1 MTITVAQTVA
11 ATPKTW
17 TFMLY
22 LAGDNVGT
30 TPYLDDASELGA
42 IYRLRARVGPA
53 NVTIAALLDGDR
65 PGGGDSYRY
74 LLRPG
79 QPAEITSV
87 GEVNT
92 GDPQTLIDF
101 IAWGR
106 QVAPADATY
115 LALADH
121 GNALDGIAWDY
132 TSDPTGHERLTMPEL
147 RQALATATGGGA
159 RPIDVLHFDAC
170 LMGVLETAYQM
181 RGMARYL
188 VVSENLAWSS
198 FGYEDYRS
206 LVGPSTS
213 ARDLAT
219 GIVGSYAATMQRA
232 QLPYTISA
240 LDMAKIDP
248 VAQAADGLAGELI
261 RFSLAGVANR
271 DALAAL
277 RAQVQKLDS
286 SGDGAITDNDEYI
299 DLDHWAELLQGS
311 PTLSAAVKASATT
324 LRAAIGDLILTP
336 RSQSG
341 TANSPITG
349 APQPVALTNARGLA
363 IYYPPR
369 PGVRSYQTYRNE
381 LSFATDS
388 RWDEWLQAQLSALG
402 VIQPAA
408 DPNPVAPLAFPRAY
422 TVYLPMIRR

>member
-1 MTITVAQTVA
+1 
-11 ATPKTW
+11 
-17 TFMLY
+17 
-22 LAGDNVGT
+22 
-30 TPYLDDASELGA
+30 
-42 IYRLRARVGPA
+42 
-53 NVTIAALLDGDR
+53 
-65 PGGGDSYRY
+65 
-74 LLRPG
+74 
-79 QPAEITSV
+79 
-87 GEVNT
+87 
-92 GDPQTLIDF
+92 
-101 IAWGR
+101 
-106 QVAPADATY
+106 
-115 LALADH
+115 
-121 GNALDGIAWDY
+121 
-132 TSDPTGHERLTMPEL
+132 
-147 RQALATATGGGA
+147 
-159 RPIDVLHFDAC
+159 
-170 LMGVLETAYQM
+170 
-181 RGMARYL
+181 
-188 VVSENLAWSS
+188 
-198 FGYEDYRS
+198 
-206 LVGPSTS
+206 
-213 ARDLAT
+213 
-219 GIVGSYAATMQRA
+219 
-232 QLPYTISA
+232 
-240 LDMAKIDP
+240 MAKIDP

-408 DPNPVAPLAFPRAY
+408 DPNPVAPLAFPRAH